1 MCSALIAGYLLV
13 LAGRMSGQ
21 LGVLYGIGARVGGWC
36 WARLRKFAHPT
47 SRDMANL
54 RKYALETSPVAD
66 CENMHSA
73 KIILSPYG
81 SRPCDSH
88 SIFCHHL
95 HVRPR
100 STRHVSG
107 DAAHGAT
114 HGVLCTT
121 LRTAHPCGM
130 HTRAQHPGG
139 PWQQPTSH
147 HPSIIERNQ
156 FWPPP
161 ACELIS
167 VRELGASSV

>member
-1 MCSALIAGYLLV
+1 MVTGCSGFSVTHNLQFSLPPPVSAGFPYIV
-13 LAGRMSGQ
+13 
-21 LGVLYGIGARVGGWC
+21 YTGAVGWGKVVGKKVKS
-36 WARLRKFAHPT
+36 APQ
-47 SRDMANL
+47 
-54 RKYALETSPVAD
+54 V
-66 CENMHSA
+66 HS
-73 KIILSPYG
+73 S
-81 SRPCDSH
+81 SRPAIH
-88 SIFCHHL
+88 NIFCHHL

-121 LRTAHPCGM
+121 LRTAHPCDM